1 MVIPLKKSIE
11 RILSFSVVNW
21 VELVI
26 TIVDWGV
33 KVELNHKI
41 KFKINFG

>member
-26 TIVDWGV
+26 AIVDWGV
-33 KVELNHKI
+33 KVELNRKI